1 MKKIDLINNQL
12 EHAGISTSL
21 QHKWYALINELDD
34 YQSAIVAYSG
44 GVDSS
49 LLAYATAQVLGNLM
63 VAVTV
68 VSSVESPETLK
79 AAVDFATQHGIKHD
93 TIRYDHLQNP
103 DFRSN
108 PARRCYYCKTDIL
121 NILWD
126 YARQHAYQVVLEGQ
140 NADDRDDYRPG
151 SKAIEETGT
160 ISPLASNGL
169 TKTEIR
175 WLAKALNLSIWDQ
188 PSSPCL
194 ASRIPYNT
202 IITEKALSQIAQAEH
217 FLHQKGF
224 RVVRVRYHNELARIE
239 VSPDQM
245 PLLLEHRE
253 DILGYFKQVGFLY
266 IALDLQGYRLGSLNE
281 GLPQ

>member
-1 MKKIDLINNQL
+1 MKAIDRISSRL
-12 EHAGISTSL
+12 ESAGISTSL
-21 QHKWYALINELDD
+21 QNKWSALINELAA
-34 YQSAIVAYSG
+34 YQSAVVAFSG

-49 LLAYATAQVLGNLM
+49 FLAYATAQMLGDQM

-68 VSSVESPETLK
+68 VSLVEPPETLK
-79 AAVDFATQHGIKHD
+79 AAADFVFQHGFPHV
-93 TIRYDHLQNP
+93 TIDYDPLQNP

-121 NILWD
+121 SILWE
-126 YARQHAYQVVLEGQ
+126 YAREHAYQVVLEGQ
-140 NADDRDDYRPG
+140 NADDRNDYRPG

-175 WLAKALNLSIWDQ
+175 WLAKALGLTIWDQ

-202 IITEKALSQIAQAEH
+202 IITIEALSQIAQAEH

-224 RVVRVRYHNELARIE
+224 GVVRVRYHDELARIE
-239 VSPDQM
+239 VSPDQI
-245 PLLLEHRE
+245 PLLLELRE
-253 DILGYFKQVGFLY
+253 VIVSHFKQIGFIF
-266 IALDLQGYRLGSLNE
+266 IALDLQGYRLGSMNE
-281 GLPQ
+281 GLPL

>member
-1 MKKIDLINNQL
+1 MKTIELVNNQL

-21 QHKWYALINELDD
+21 QHKWVALINELAA
-34 YQSAIVAYSG
+34 YPSAVVAFSG

-49 LLAYATAQVLGNLM
+49 FLAYATSQVLGDQM

-68 VSSVESPETLK
+68 VSSVEPPETLK
-79 AAVDFATQHGIKHD
+79 AAADFVSKHGIPHHA
-93 TIRYDHLQNP
+93 IHYDPLQNP

-108 PARRCYYCKTDIL
+108 PTTRCYHCKTTIL
-121 NILWD
+121 NTLWG
-126 YARQHAYQVVLEGQ
+126 YARQHAYQVVFEGQ
-140 NADDRDDYRPG
+140 NADDRNDYRPG

-175 WLAKALNLSIWDQ
+175 WLAKALDLSIWDQ

-202 IITEKALSQIAQAEH
+202 IITSEALSQIAQAEH
-217 FLHQKGF
+217 FLLQQGF
-224 RVVRVRYHNELARIE
+224 MVVRVRHHNELARIE
-239 VSPDQM
+239 VSPDQI
-245 PLLLEHRE
+245 PLLLELRE
-253 DILGYFKQVGFLY
+253 DIVSHFKKIGFLY
-266 IALDLQGYRLGSLNE
+266 IALDLQGYRLGSMNE
-281 GLPQ
+281 GLPL